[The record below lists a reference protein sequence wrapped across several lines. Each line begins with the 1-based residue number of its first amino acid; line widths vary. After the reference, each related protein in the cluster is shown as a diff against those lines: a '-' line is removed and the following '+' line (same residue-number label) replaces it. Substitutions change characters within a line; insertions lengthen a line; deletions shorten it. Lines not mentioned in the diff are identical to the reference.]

1 VHKPQRTFFTT
12 AFFSPISCFL
22 SLSAIYSETKLNSQG
37 IKESELEKRREKR
50 QELQATADK
59 QAQLAMATQV
69 QGAKDAAAAEADAA
83 DAAEAAEAAGALG
96 QAAAADEGEGE
107 GSLSGLTQAFAH
119 HATPGSP
126 LASPPTGAARMVKE
140 LRKSSDEAL
149 SSLV

>member
-69 QGAKDAAAAEADAA
+69 QDAKDAAAAEA